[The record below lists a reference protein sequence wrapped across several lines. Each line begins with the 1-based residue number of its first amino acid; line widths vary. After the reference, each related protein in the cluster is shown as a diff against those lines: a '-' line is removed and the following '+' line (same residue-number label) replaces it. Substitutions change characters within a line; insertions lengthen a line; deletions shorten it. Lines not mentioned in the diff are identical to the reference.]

1 MAAGMHLTD
10 EEAESM
16 TVLLESFLLHYNW
29 LTNHALEA
37 NYLAYNK
44 TIKEH
49 VMIHLVEHAKF
60 LNPRF
65 VWAYKFE
72 RMIGLVARSAH
83 SCTAG
88 STLVAAGRKT
98 LENYRVALS
107 IRRQRLEAAV
117 QGEMLLA

>member
-1 MAAGMHLTD
+1 M
-10 EEAESM
+10 
-16 TVLLESFLLHYNW
+16 
-29 LTNHALEA
+29 TNHALEA

-49 VMIHLVEHAKF
+49 VMIHLVEHATF